1 MLKTDCETKCHN
13 FKAFHI
19 KHEGTAFSA
28 LIYLLL
34 PEDFQ
39 AEPAPS
45 WIGSPASYFVH
56 RSHSTVDLKK
66 EKKDNDNNQCAVAI

>member
-1 MLKTDCETKCHN
+1 MLKTDCETKRHN
-13 FKAFHI
+13 LKAFHI

-45 WIGSPASYFVH
+45 WICSPASYFVH
-56 RSHSTVDLKK
+56 
-66 EKKDNDNNQCAVAI
+66 

>member
-1 MLKTDCETKCHN
+1 MSQLEG
-13 FKAFHI
+13 FHI

-28 LIYLLL
+28 LINLLL

-56 RSHSTVDLKK
+56 
-66 EKKDNDNNQCAVAI
+66 